1 MLAEKSDMIQE
12 VASRG
17 LGLVYERSDS
27 SQREDLVGILV
38 GTLME
43 GRKSGH
49 EVTGDT
55 KLFQEGVLGKTPQG
69 GNLST
74 YKELCS
80 LASDLNRP
88 DLVYKFMH
96 LANHHSLWNSKK
108 GAAFGFSTI
117 ASQAQE
123 QLAPYLPTLV
133 PRLYRYKYDP
143 SPRIQLAMS
152 SIWSALV
159 PESKKAVDKY
169 LRAILDDLTANLNS
183 SIWRNRE
190 ASCMA
195 LSDLLVGRQV
205 GEVAEYLP
213 KFWELC
219 LRVRDDIKV
228 CDCLSLRPKSTCIPS
243 SYWN

>member
-1 MLAEKSDMIQE
+1 MDDIFRQIHSQWIN
-12 VASRG
+12 RG
-17 LGLVYERSDS
+17 LQIVHFWSLALRGSDAFNC
-27 SQREDLVGILV
+27 R
-38 GTLME
+38 
-43 GRKSGH
+43 
-49 EVTGDT
+49 
-55 KLFQEGVLGKTPQG
+55 

-108 GAAFGFSTI
+108 VGGATGHVRSHEVTCDATTNYVIVICSYDVISDICIHTPHAPYTPPTNTTHAHLTQGAAFGFSTI

-159 PESKKAVDKY
+159 PESKKAVS
-169 LRAILDDLTANLNS
+169 LC
-183 SIWRNRE
+183 RNFRT
-190 ASCMA
+190 
-195 LSDLLVGRQV
+195 
-205 GEVAEYLP
+205 GELP
-213 KFWELC
+213 W
-219 LRVRDDIKV
+219 
-228 CDCLSLRPKSTCIPS
+228 
-243 SYWN
+243 